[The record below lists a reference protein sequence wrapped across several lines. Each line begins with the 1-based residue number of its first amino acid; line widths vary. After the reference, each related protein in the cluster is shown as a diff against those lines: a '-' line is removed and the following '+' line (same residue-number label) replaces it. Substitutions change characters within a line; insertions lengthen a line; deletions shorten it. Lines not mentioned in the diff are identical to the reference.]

1 MVVFTNCIHIYE
13 QVRIKSAQIFRSA
26 MFMGT
31 PKIRCLDQEF
41 TLYKT
46 ADVF

>member
-1 MVVFTNCIHIYE
+1 MVVFTNCIHIHE
-13 QVRIKSAQIFRSA
+13 QVRVKSAQILRSA
-26 MFMGT
+26 MFMWT

-41 TLYKT
+41 ALYKT